1 MARKNLKWVLAETEY
16 ETLVLAQPEVISK
29 AYGPKEFLTLRPCAQ
44 GKDEYDCVVKTL
56 YCTRDGRFFVRK
68 KDGWHEQKYNF
79 TPNSPSLKDGRC
91 HSRYPQ
97 MRNFDALHCHTL
109 IAHAWIGERPE
120 GEQIDHINGDLLNWS
135 ADNLRYV
142 TPHENMRSARNMR
155 CLRRMGIDP
164 KWLHRNTLLYIYEL
178 NLKALKYFAAEYRLI
193 CENNDAEMTIENIE
207 KVVMMAYLNT
217 RRYFFT
223 MKLPS
228 LDVRYQYHYLPALDY
243 KVTEMKGYYNRIED
257 FNL

>member
-1 MARKNLKWVLAETEY
+1 MARKNLRWVLAETEY
-16 ETLVLAQPEVISK
+16 ETLVQPEAIK
-29 AYGPKEFLTLRPCAQ
+29 RAHGPKVFLELRPCAQ

-68 KDGWHEQKYNF
+68 KDGWQELKHGY
-79 TPNSPSLKDGRC
+79 TPNSPSLKDRRS
-91 HSRYPQ
+91 HSHYPFMQRYN
-97 MRNFDALHCHTL
+97 NFTCHTL

-142 TPHENMRSARNMR
+142 TPHENFRSARNMR
-155 CLRRMGIDP
+155 QLRRIGIDP

-178 NLKALKYFAAEYRLI
+178 NLKALEHFAVEYTVLCAE
-193 CENNDAEMTIENIE
+193 NPGAEISIENIE
-207 KVVMMAYLNT
+207 KIVMMAYMNT
-217 RRYFFT
+217 RRYYFNK
-223 MKLPS
+223 KLPS

-243 KVTEMKGYYNRIED
+243 KVTEMKEYYHIIED